1 MYSEQQATISKRGR
15 ADLFWKYDLDY
26 LPEIAKTAE
35 TGFDYG
41 KDTGLKLVTASSWW
55 LVTRSWDWGSYTTT
69 FEIITL
75 RPFLLLF
82 SYFLWY
88 KKWMLGVESYQPC
101 ILKFT

>member
-1 MYSEQQATISKRGR
+1 MYYEQQATISKRGR

-69 FEIITL
+69 FEITTH

-88 KKWMLGVESYQPC
+88 KK
-101 ILKFT
+101 